1 MSRTAIAVEEI
12 ERLGRR
18 AELRRLDLTRVP
30 EAADVID
37 ELADALGGLDV
48 LVNNAGTA
56 APSSAP
62 SEPPDAWWTPR

>member
-37 ELADALGGLDV
+37 ELADALGGS
-48 LVNNAGTA
+48 TC
-56 APSSAP
+56 
-62 SEPPDAWWTPR
+62 W